1 MPSKNKPES
10 LRDTLS
16 VEPSQRDKL
25 SSRLRSPD
33 RPNCFNHKGLPFE
46 AVGIVHALPTQ
57 VGPTPE
63 RRASL

>member
-10 LRDTLS
+10 LLDTLS
-16 VEPSQRDKL
+16 VEPAQRDKL
-25 SSRLRSPD
+25 ASRLRSPD

-46 AVGIVHALPTQ
+46 AVGIALALPTQ
-57 VGPTPE
+57 VGPAPE